1 MTTEQDSP
9 RRRALIVGGSGGIGR
24 AISRRL
30 VCLNT
35 DVIVTG
41 AHQEKLDS
49 LIRESTVDCRGRIE
63 GIRVMAEAPEELLA
77 ALPAET
83 EPDILVCS
91 FGPVLYKPV
100 GETSFEEW
108 SHIAGMNLVLPG
120 ALITRFL
127 PGMRRRGFGRILL
140 FGVEGSETV
149 KGYRQIGAY
158 GAAKTALT
166 VVVLSLADE
175 LAGTNVAVSALLPGH
190 VETEY
195 LSEEEKQ
202 RFFRENASQ
211 ELKKP
216 DEIAETACYL
226 ITAEDE
232 RHNGVIL
239 RLGEDNTGK
248 NGDVVPLFDN

>member
-1 MTTEQDSP
+1 MTTERNTP
-9 RRRALIVGGSGGIGR
+9 RRRALVVGGSGGIGG

-30 VCLNT
+30 AFLGI
-35 DVIVTG
+35 DVMATG
-41 AHQEKLDS
+41 AHQEKLDA
-49 LIRESTVDCRGRIE
+49 LIPGSTASSGGRIE
-63 GIRVMAEAPEELLA
+63 GIQVMAEEPEELLA

-83 EPDILVCS
+83 APDILVCS

-100 GETSFEEW
+100 GETTFEEW
-108 SHIAGMNLVLPG
+108 KFIAGMNLLLPG
-120 ALITRFL
+120 GLINRFL
-127 PGMRRRGFGRILL
+127 PGMRRRGYGRILL

-195 LSEEEKQ
+195 VSEEEKQ
-202 RFFRENASQ
+202 RFLRENASQ

-226 ITAEDE
+226 ITAEDD
-232 RHNGVIL
+232 RHNGAIL
-239 RLGEDNTGK
+239 PLG
-248 NGDVVPLFDN
+248 